1 MTTERRQSKRIKI
14 KDDAFVTRNTAKD
27 KLGRIVDISSGGL
40 AYHYISSTDL
50 PEVFEK
56 IGIWAVLDDVHLNDI
71 QIQTVSDMEV
81 EYDNPFHHI
90 LLRRRGIQFE
100 VLTDEQKAQLESM
113 IQSIP
118 MK

>member
-1 MTTERRQSKRIKI
+1 MMTERRQSKRIKI

-27 KLGRIVDISSGGL
+27 KLGRIIDISSGGL
-40 AYHYISSTDL
+40 AYHYISSTGL

-71 QIQTVSDMEV
+71 HIQTVSDKEV
-81 EYDNPFHHI
+81 EYDNPFHQI
-90 LLRRRGIQFE
+90 MLRRCGIQFE
-100 VLTDEQKAQLESM
+100 AMTDKQKDQLKSM

-118 MK
+118 EE